1 MAVELKAVEAALD
14 GVLLPQPKRS
24 IAQLNMVRK
33 IEISGDQVKLIL
45 ALTPLDAHERDSL
58 LKKVRSTV
66 AAIPGVKEVVVEVV
80 DIPPQEMNQFNRIVA
95 VMSGKGGV
103 GKSLV
108 TSLLAVALAREGQRV
123 GILDADITGPS
134 IPKMFGLSTRPVGS
148 EHGMLPVETRSG
160 IEVMSLN
167 LLLTNEDDAVI
178 WRGPIL
184 GKVIT
189 EFWQEV
195 VWGKLDCLLIDL
207 PPGTADIPL
216 TVMQLLPLSGVIIV
230 STPQNIA
237 GMVVRKAIKMAR
249 GMDIPILGVVENMSY
264 LVIPGTGKKIELF
277 GKSHGKEIARAADAP
292 LLGQM
297 PVDPLLAEL
306 CDQGEI
312 ERYDSEPFA
321 ALSSSFIKALD
332 AASLPIL
339 KAPQACPARGFE
351 KDTT

>member
-1 MAVELKAVEAALD
+1 MAVELKAIEAALD

-24 IAQLNMVRK
+24 IAQLNMVRN
-33 IEISGDQVKLIL
+33 IEISGDQVKLTL
-45 ALTPLDAHERDSL
+45 ALTPLDVHERDSL
-58 LKKVRSTV
+58 VKKVRSTV
-66 AAIPGVKEVVVEVV
+66 EGVPGVKEAVIEVV
-80 DIPPQEMNQFNRIVA
+80 DAPPQEMNQFNRIVA

-108 TSLLAVALAREGQRV
+108 TSLLAIALARKGQMV

-134 IPKMFGLSTRPVGS
+134 IPKMIGLNSRPVAS

-167 LLLTNEDDAVI
+167 LLLPNEDDAVI

-184 GKVIT
+184 GKVIS

-216 TVMQLLPLSGVIIV
+216 TVFQLLPLSGVIIV
-230 STPQNIA
+230 STPQEIA
-237 GMVVRKAIKMAR
+237 GMVVRKAVKMAR

-264 LVIPGTGKKIELF
+264 LVIPGTKKKVELF
-277 GKSHGKEIARAADAP
+277 GKSRGKDIAKAADAP

-306 CDQGEI
+306 CDLGEI
-312 ERYDSEPFA
+312 ERYDSEWLVS
-321 ALSSSFIKALD
+321 LSTSFLKALD
-332 AASLPIL
+332 AASSPIPRV
-339 KAPQACPARGFE
+339 PQACPGKGCAKE
-351 KDTT
+351 